1 MTAQQP
7 NLTNDSSLWAL
18 LIGID
23 EYLHI
28 NNLNGCVN
36 DVEAMRIYLRNQ
48 LGVPEN
54 QIRVLTNQE
63 ATRANI
69 LQNFQEFFIDNSDIQ
84 PGSQIFFHY
93 SGHGSQMPN
102 PKEPD
107 GQNETLVPHDSRSPE
122 VFDIPDKTLAGLLD
136 KLAERKGNNIT
147 VILDCCHSGS
157 GTRDPNLAQTRN
169 VEPDNRIP
177 PPDLDTGILEG
188 APRRGTGASGWQTEG
203 ITHVLLA
210 GCRDNELSNE
220 YLSSDNDKNNV
231 WHGALTYF
239 TLQALRNITPKT
251 TYAELYEQV
260 AVKVNTKYPSQMPQ
274 CEGDR
279 YRMIFGGVRIERDP
293 FITVQKVDENE
304 VTLEAGLIHGLHEGT
319 ELTLYPPQVQTK
331 KDLPAVLTTVEVT
344 SVSATTAK
352 ASIKEGAPIVSIP
365 IFARGLITKQVYA
378 GLRQTVALE
387 ADSGEENQKAIADL
401 RAILDTNSG
410 SGSPYL
416 KVQENSEVADFRV
429 KAADGKLNI
438 YNTTGEQLVVPE
450 DIKDGGGDEIAVL
463 HSLESIVRYRTLQSL
478 DNKESESE
486 LVGKVKLHLL
496 RYDVTGADD
505 SHMQELP
512 AGTVGTGGE
521 ITLTLDPE
529 DKDSNRY
536 VLEVINESSKP
547 IYAHLLLLNP
557 DYSIKLQ
564 YPQSGQKDAI
574 NPKGGKLTIGLD
586 NKNERLKFRL
596 PVGWDSCRD
605 YLKVIVT
612 TNPTDFKWLEQ
623 KGLNVQPPQKTRA
636 ASSSPLERLLDCVL
650 SGKRFAGSDET
661 ENLEDW
667 ATTSLFVN
675 VVRGFQTTTLNTPA
689 ETISLNNELTL
700 MKPEGFQG
708 KVTVTTL
715 SQATRSLE
723 GNPSLKLPPGL
734 DQFPDLFQPI
744 GRSGTRSID
753 SSFGSSAFV
762 ISFDVDET
770 SRQSIT
776 LNNPLPL
783 KLPTVANEEAA
794 DLLAIAFDGEDYLP
808 VGYAVSA
815 NTVNVEKLPPSVTPT
830 KRGIGHTI
838 QLFVYKKMGRYT
850 PQIGLRRAELVDGKV
865 QYHDIQRNQFQSGDT
880 VALFVHGFTADT
892 RQMVE
897 TFAPFLQDEVLPYKH
912 LLTWDYETFGTSVEE
927 NGAKLALALQQ
938 QCGFSPDDQIT
949 VHVYA
954 HSMGCLVSRC
964 MIELSGGHEFVDK
977 LVMAGPPN
985 NGSTLATL
993 GRGIV
998 YLLTVF
1004 ANRASVIPPLGAFNW
1019 LPEQLYQEGVGSID
1033 LTVNS
1038 AILNKLNALK
1048 EPSNVPYL
1056 VLAGENQLS
1065 EAESKRLN
1073 RLAQKVLDRTLD
1085 NLFGEQ
1091 NDIAVGLSSMRGVR
1105 GKAYPKLTIQVLD
1118 CNHFEY
1124 FQIAQGREA
1133 VKRWVTNLS
1142 V

>member
-1 MTAQQP
+1 MTAQQ
-7 NLTNDSSLWAL
+7 LHVTNGSSLWAL

-23 EYLHI
+23 EYLHFQK
-28 NNLNGCVN
+28 LSGCVN
-36 DVEAMRIYLRNQ
+36 DVKAMRIYLINQ

-63 ATRANI
+63 ATRTNI
-69 LQNFQEFFIDNSDIQ
+69 LQTFKEFFIDNPDIQ

-93 SGHGSQMPN
+93 SGHGSQMRN

-107 GQNETLVPHDSRSPE
+107 GQNETLVPHDSRTPG
-122 VFDIPDKTLAGLLD
+122 VFDIPDKTLAALLD

-157 GTRDPNLAQTRN
+157 GTREPNLAQTRN

-188 APRRGTGASGWQTEG
+188 APRRGTGASGWAAEG

-210 GCRDNELSNE
+210 GCRDHELSNE
-220 YLSSDNDKNNV
+220 YFSPDEGNRV

-239 TLQALRNITPKT
+239 TLQALGKITPNT

-260 AVKVNTKYPSQMPQ
+260 AVKVNTEYPSQMPQ

-279 YRMIFGGVRIERDP
+279 NRVIFGGVRVERDP
-293 FITVQKVDENE
+293 FITVQKVEGNE
-304 VTLEAGLIHGLHEGT
+304 VTLEAGLIHGLRKGT
-319 ELTLYPPQVQTK
+319 ELALYPPQVQTK

-378 GLRQTVALE
+378 GLHQTVALE
-387 ADSGEENQKAIADL
+387 ADPGEENQKAIARL
-401 RAILDTNSG
+401 QAILDANLG

-416 KVQENSEVADFRV
+416 KVLENRDQVADLRV
-429 KAADGKLNI
+429 KAVDGKLNI

-463 HSLESIVRYRTLQSL
+463 HSLESIVRYRTLQHL
-478 DNKESESE
+478 VNEEPESE
-486 LVGKVKLHLL
+486 LVGKVKLRLL
-496 RYDVTGADD
+496 RYDVTGADN

-512 AGTVGTGGE
+512 TGAVGTGGE
-521 ITLTLDPE
+521 ITLTFDPE
-529 DKDSNRY
+529 RKDSNRY
-536 VLEVINESSKP
+536 VLEVINESSKH

-557 DYSIKLQ
+557 DYSIKLK
-564 YPQSGQKDAI
+564 YPQLGQKDAI
-574 NPKGGKLTIGLD
+574 EPNGGKLIIGLD
-586 NKNERLKFRL
+586 NRKKPLNFTL

-612 TNPTDFKWLEQ
+612 TNPTDFKGLEQ
-623 KGLNVQPPQKTRA
+623 EKLNVQPPQRTRA
-636 ASSSPLERLLDCVL
+636 ASSSALGRLLDCVL

-661 ENLEDW
+661 EDLEDW
-667 ATTSLFVN
+667 ATISLFVT

-689 ETISLNNELTL
+689 GTISLNDKLTL
-700 MKPEGFQG
+700 IKPEGFQG
-708 KVTVTTL
+708 EVTVTTW
-715 SQATRSLE
+715 SQATRSIS

-734 DQFPDLFQPI
+734 DRFPDLFQPI

-753 SSFGSSAFV
+753 SSFGSSALV

-776 LNNPLPL
+776 RENPLRL
-783 KLPTVANEEAA
+783 ELPTVANEQVA
-794 DLLAIAFDGEDYLP
+794 DLLPIAFDGEDYLP

-830 KRGIGHTI
+830 KRGIGRTI

-850 PQIGLRRAELVDGKV
+850 PQIGLRRAELVDGFFE
-865 QYHDIQRNQFQSGDT
+865 YRDIQRNQFQPGDT

-897 TFAPFLQDEVLPYKH
+897 TFAPFLRDEVFPYKH

-938 QCGFSPDDQIT
+938 QCGFGPDDQIT

-954 HSMGCLVSRC
+954 HSMGSLVSRC
-964 MIELSGGHEFVDK
+964 MVELSGGHEFVDG
-977 LVMAGPPN
+977 LVMAGAPN
-985 NGSTLATL
+985 RGTTLATL
-993 GRGIV
+993 NQGLV
-998 YLLTVF
+998 YLLTVLI
-1004 ANRASVIPPLGAFNW
+1004 NRASIIPPLGAINS
-1019 LPEQLYQEGVGSID
+1019 LLEQLSQQGVGLKD

-1038 AILNKLNALK
+1038 SIQERLNALK

-1056 VLAGENQLS
+1056 VLSGENRLS
-1065 EAESKRLN
+1065 EEESNLLN
-1073 RLAQKVLDRTLD
+1073 RLAQKVLGQTLD
-1085 NLFGEQ
+1085 SLFGEK
-1091 NDIAVGLSSMRGVR
+1091 NDVVIGLSSMRGVR
-1105 GKAYPKLTIQVLD
+1105 GEAYPKLTIEVLD
-1118 CNHFEY
+1118 CDHFEY
-1124 FQIAQGREA
+1124 FQILQGREA
-1133 VKRWVTNLS
+1133 VKRWVTSLS